1 MYNQTIS
8 ISTEINTDSIKPNYF
23 YEEESFIFPL
33 FNEEE
38 EISNICDGFL
48 QSKRAREK
56 EDEKDDI
63 IINEDTKR
71 KFVPKYDKI
80 ISKNNREEKEN
91 PLYNKENDLLKK
103 NNSTKLGTNEIEKT
117 NISDRKKQKDN
128 FSIELFGEL
137 TDWIFKKIKKSGIE
151 GIKKPNYNIFTH
163 DTNLIDIYIF
173 LGINF
178 KNIICMT
185 PKIKEKMNR
194 FFIDLKAKKNYKKK
208 AVFITEQSK
217 EKKDA
222 LKLLKLFGYLKENEN
237 PDINK
242 LNELIIKLL
251 KEEGYKDPY
260 EDILYKKDKDNISE
274 ILIEKGEKKF
284 RGYQIKNYNILKNKD
299 IYEFNKNLKKIIK
312 EFYKSPEFQS
322 FSKKISICKINE
334 NFKKQKKNAYSL
346 LDNDND
352 NGFIRMIEED
362 CNLTE
367 NQKNI
372 IEDFTNYFENKDLI
386 EKELNK
392 YIENYIP
399 KE

>member
-1 MYNQTIS
+1 MYCQA
-8 ISTEINTDSIKPNYF
+8 IKPNYF
-23 YEEESFIFPL
+23 YDEESFIFPL

-80 ISKNNREEKEN
+80 ISKNNKEENEN
-91 PLYNKENDLLKK
+91 PIYNKENDFLKK

-185 PKIKEKMNR
+185 PKIKEKINR
-194 FFIDLKAKKNYKKK
+194 FFIDLKVKKNYKKK

-260 EDILYKKDKDNISE
+260 EDILYKKI
-274 ILIEKGEKKF
+274 
-284 RGYQIKNYNILKNKD
+284 
-299 IYEFNKNLKKIIK
+299 KII
-312 EFYKSPEFQS
+312 Y
-322 FSKKISICKINE
+322 
-334 NFKKQKKNAYSL
+334 L
-346 LDNDND
+346 
-352 NGFIRMIEED
+352 
-362 CNLTE
+362 
-367 NQKNI
+367 
-372 IEDFTNYFENKDLI
+372 
-386 EKELNK
+386 K
-392 YIENYIP
+392 Y
-399 KE
+399 

>member
-1 MYNQTIS
+1 
-8 ISTEINTDSIKPNYF
+8 
-23 YEEESFIFPL
+23 
-33 FNEEE
+33 
-38 EISNICDGFL
+38 
-48 QSKRAREK
+48 
-56 EDEKDDI
+56 
-63 IINEDTKR
+63 
-71 KFVPKYDKI
+71 
-80 ISKNNREEKEN
+80 
-91 PLYNKENDLLKK
+91 
-103 NNSTKLGTNEIEKT
+103 
-117 NISDRKKQKDN
+117 
-128 FSIELFGEL
+128 
-137 TDWIFKKIKKSGIE
+137 
-151 GIKKPNYNIFTH
+151 
-163 DTNLIDIYIF
+163 
-173 LGINF
+173 
-178 KNIICMT
+178 MT

-352 NGFIRMIEED
+352 KDNGFIRMIEED

-386 EKELNK
+386 EEELNK